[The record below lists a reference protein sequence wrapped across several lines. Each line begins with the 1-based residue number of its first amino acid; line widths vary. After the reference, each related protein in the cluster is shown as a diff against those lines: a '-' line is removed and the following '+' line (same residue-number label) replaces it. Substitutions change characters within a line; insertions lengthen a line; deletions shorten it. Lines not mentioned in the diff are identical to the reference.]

1 MCNPHLAKSHLK
13 AYSVI
18 MQDIMSALA
27 ETGALITGSHIVYTS
42 GRHGAD
48 YINKDAL
55 YLHPTVTEQMCARM
69 AQNYDPAAVDVVAGP
84 TVGGV
89 ILAQWVAW
97 HLTQQRR
104 AAGHTAGDVLAVY
117 AEEEA
122 ETKRR
127 VFRRGYDAQVRG
139 RRVVVVEDIVTTG
152 GSAQKVI
159 DAVRELGG
167 IVVGL
172 SIICNRSGKDGADLF
187 DVPVHSLTTV
197 AMESWAAEDCPLCA
211 RGVPINTSVGKG
223 KDFVAHQRRE
233 TQ

>member
-1 MCNPHLAKSHLK
+1 
-13 AYSVI
+13 
-18 MQDIMSALA
+18 MSALA
-27 ETGALITGSHIVYTS
+27 ETGALITESHIVYAS
-42 GRHGAD
+42 GRHGTT
-48 YINKDAL
+48 YVNKDAL
-55 YLHPTVTEQMCARM
+55 YLHPTVTEQLCARM
-69 AQNYDPAAVDVVAGP
+69 AQDYDPDAVDVVAGP

-97 HLTQQRR
+97 HLTKRR
-104 AAGHTAGDVLAVY
+104 TAGEVLAVY

-127 VFRRGYDAQVRG
+127 IFRRGYDAQVRG

-152 GSAQKVI
+152 GTVHKVI

-167 IVVGL
+167 TVVGL

-187 DVPVHSLTTV
+187 DVPFHPLTTV
-197 AMESWAAEDCPLCA
+197 ALDSWAAEECPLCA
-211 RGVPINTSVGKG
+211 QGVPVNTSVGKG

-233 TQ
+233 A